1 MRMHPSWHAIRS
13 PDHIALRFARGGAL
27 SYARL
32 EAEANRSAWQI
43 RGCGLQRG
51 DVAACIFDNA
61 PEVFVFGW
69 AAQRA
74 GLYLTT
80 VSSKLSPADMAYILR
95 DSGAKLVLISDALVP
110 LAQPALS
117 ASVTAFAW
125 GDSTALPSWSAE
137 AARRPTLS
145 IPDPSP
151 GTDLLYSSGT
161 TGRPK
166 GVVPV
171 LPQGPLDQPTPLTRM
186 AQDLYGMGPDTV
198 YLSTSP
204 LYHAAPLRWA
214 LTVQRLGGTVIVME
228 RYDPELALQLIETQ
242 RVTHAT
248 FVPTHFVRMLKL
260 PEETRVRYDTSSLRV
275 AIHAAAPCPV
285 PVKQAM
291 LRWWGPVLYEYY
303 SGTESCG
310 ITALSPEEWLRK
322 PGSVGRAILGTIKI
336 VDDQGTELPPGR
348 EGLVYFADGPAFSY
362 LNDPQKTA
370 QAHDSRGW
378 ATLGDIGRVDE
389 DGYLFL
395 TDRKGFTIISGGVNI
410 YPQVIENHLITHPRV
425 ADVAVIGIPDEEMG
439 EKVLAIVQPTDWSEA
454 GEALAEELRR
464 FARAGLGGVMT
475 PRQFE
480 FRRSLPREPTGKL
493 MKRLLREEY
502 SRPSNSEADLPTP
515 GNRHV

>member
-1 MRMHPSWHAIRS
+1 MRMHPAWHAISS
-13 PDHIALRFARGGAL
+13 PDRIALIFARGGAL
-27 SYARL
+27 SYAQL
-32 EAEANRSAWQI
+32 EGQANQSAWQL
-43 RGCGLQRG
+43 RECGLRRG
-51 DVAACIFDNA
+51 DVVACVFENA
-61 PEVFVFGW
+61 PEVFVFSW
-69 AAQRA
+69 AAQRT
-74 GLYLTT
+74 GLFLTSI
-80 VSSKLSPADMAYILR
+80 SSKLSGADIAYILR
-95 DSGAKLVLISDALVP
+95 DSGARLVVISDALVP
-110 LAQPALS
+110 LVRPALS
-117 ASVTAFAW
+117 PSTPAFAW
-125 GDSTALPSWSAE
+125 GASTGLPSWSTQAQQHP
-137 AARRPTLS
+137 AVA

-166 GVVPV
+166 GIIPA
-171 LPQGPLDQPTPLTRM
+171 LPDGPLDQPTALTRM
-186 AQDLYGMGPDTV
+186 GIELYGMGPDTV

-214 LTVQRLGGTVIVME
+214 LTIQRLGGTVIVME
-228 RYDPELALQLIETQ
+228 RYDPELALRLIETH

-260 PEETRVRYDTSSLRV
+260 PEEVRARYDTSSIRA

-310 ITALSPEEWLRK
+310 ITALSSEEWLRK
-322 PGSVGRAILGTIKI
+322 PGSVGRAILGTVKI
-336 VDDQGTELPPGR
+336 LDEQGAELPPGR

-362 LNDPQKTA
+362 LNDPVKTA
-370 QAHDSRGW
+370 EAHNSLGW
-378 ATLGDIGRVDE
+378 ATLGDIGWLDE

-395 TDRKGFTIISGGVNI
+395 TDRKSFMIISGGVNI
-410 YPQVIENHLITHPRV
+410 YPQMIENYLITHPRV
-425 ADVAVIGIPDEEMG
+425 ADVAVIGVPDEEMG
-439 EKVLAIVQPTDWSEA
+439 EKVLAIIQPTDWSEA
-454 GEALAEELRR
+454 GEQLTEELRR

-493 MKRLLREEY
+493 LKRLLREEY
-502 SRPSNSEADLPTP
+502 RRPTTRGAP
-515 GNRHV
+515 